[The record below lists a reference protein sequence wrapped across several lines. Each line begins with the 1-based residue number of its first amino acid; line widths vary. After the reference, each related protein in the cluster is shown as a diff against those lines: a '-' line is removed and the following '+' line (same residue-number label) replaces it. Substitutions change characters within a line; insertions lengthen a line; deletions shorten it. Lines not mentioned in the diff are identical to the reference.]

1 MSDAFAGTSLLYSEF
16 ALGQAVA
23 SCTAVAAV
31 ADVDAV
37 ADVADG

>member
-23 SCTAVAAV
+23 SCTAVA
-31 ADVDAV
+31 DVDAV